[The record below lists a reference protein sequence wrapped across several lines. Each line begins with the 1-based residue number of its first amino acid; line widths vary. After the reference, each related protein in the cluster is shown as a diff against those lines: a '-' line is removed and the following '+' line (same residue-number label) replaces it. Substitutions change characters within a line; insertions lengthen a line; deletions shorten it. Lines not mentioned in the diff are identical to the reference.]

1 MKSIIRLTLLLEI
14 YNNSKSFILLFTIID
29 RCDILLLIFKA
40 CSFINTN
47 ELIEGGYHLSV
58 ITYKCPNCGGHL
70 NFDPDSQMSKC
81 DFCLSTFTNEELEK
95 LSTKAVH
102 SEDAKEIIEDA
113 SDDTDKKQDGEPSLL
128 YTCPSCGA
136 EIITDETTSAMIC
149 CYCHNP
155 VVFSKQLEGEFRPS
169 KVIPFKLSR
178 DRAQEAFMA
187 WRKKKKFLPNDF
199 SSPSQL
205 EKMAG
210 LYIPYWLVDCDTSG
224 NLSARATR
232 SSSWISGDY
241 RYTKTD
247 EYAIY
252 REANMAF
259 NHIAHDAS
267 SKADDQVMDSIGP
280 FNFNELTDYS
290 HSYLSGFLAEK
301 YDVDKDAV
309 YPEIKKRVEK
319 AVTVTLRESIHG
331 YSSVIVNGSHVR
343 LHKTR
348 FHYTLMP
355 VWMLTYL
362 YKGETY
368 MFAMNGQT
376 GKLYGRLPLDKA
388 KVFKFS
394 VLIFLIT
401 FIVCFIGGIFI

>member
-1 MKSIIRLTLLLEI
+1 M
-14 YNNSKSFILLFTIID
+14 
-29 RCDILLLIFKA
+29 
-40 CSFINTN
+40 
-47 ELIEGGYHLSV
+47 SV

-70 NFDPDSQMSKC
+70 SFDPDSQMSKC
-81 DFCLSTFTNEELEK
+81 DFCDSTFTEEQLK
-95 LSTKAVH
+95 TLATQSVH
-102 SEDAKEIIEDA
+102 SKDATEIIEDA
-113 SDDTDKKQDGEPSLL
+113 NDSSNTQEDGTPSLL

-178 DRAQEAFMA
+178 NRAEEDFMA
-187 WRKKKKFLPNDF
+187 WCKKKKFLPNDF
-199 SSPSQL
+199 SSPSQI

-210 LYIPYWLVDCDTSG
+210 LYIPYWLVDCSTSG
-224 NLSARATR
+224 NLNAHATNITT
-232 SSSWISGDY
+232 WTDGDY
-241 RYTKTD
+241 QYTKTD
-247 EYAIY
+247 DYNIY
-252 REANMAF
+252 RAANMDFF
-259 NHIAHDAS
+259 NIAHDAS

-280 FNFNELTDYS
+280 FNFNELTDFS

-301 YDVDKDAV
+301 YDVDKEAV
-309 YPEIKKRVEK
+309 YPEIKKRVEN
-319 AVTVTLRESIHG
+319 AVTVTLRESIQG
-331 YSSVIVNGSHVR
+331 YSTVKVNGSHVQIHR
-343 LHKTR
+343 SR

-368 MFAMNGQT
+368 MYAMNGQT

-388 KVFKFS
+388 KVLRCS
-394 VLIFLIT
+394 ILVFLIT
-401 FIVCFIGGIFI
+401 FIVCFIGGLLFI

>member
-1 MKSIIRLTLLLEI
+1 M
-14 YNNSKSFILLFTIID
+14 
-29 RCDILLLIFKA
+29 
-40 CSFINTN
+40 
-47 ELIEGGYHLSV
+47 SV

-70 NFDPDSQMSKC
+70 NFDPDTQKSKC
-81 DFCLSTFTNEELEK
+81 EFCDSTFTEEELK
-95 LSTKAVH
+95 AANSQAVH

-113 SDDTDKKQDGEPSLL
+113 SDYTDSNEDASTSLL

-136 EIITDETTSAMIC
+136 EIITNETASAMIC

-155 VVFSKQLEGEFRPS
+155 VVFSKQLEGEFKPS

-178 DRAQEAFMA
+178 NRAQEDFMT
-187 WRKKKKFLPNDF
+187 WCKKKKFLPSDF

-224 NLSARATR
+224 NLNAEAHNIST
-232 SSSWISGDY
+232 WVSGDY
-241 RYTKTD
+241 QYTKTD
-247 EYAIY
+247 TYAVY
-252 REANMAF
+252 READMNF
-259 NHIAHDAS
+259 HNIAHDAS

-280 FNFNELTDYS
+280 FNFNDLKDYS
-290 HSYLSGFLAEK
+290 HTYLSGFLAEK
-301 YDVDKDAV
+301 YDVDKDKV
-309 YPEIKKRVEK
+309 YPEIKRRVEN
-319 AVTVTLRESIHG
+319 AVIVTLRESVQG
-331 YSSVIVNGSHVR
+331 YSNVMIKGSHVQI
-343 LHKTR
+343 HKSR

-376 GKLYGRLPLDKA
+376 GKLYGRLPLDKG
-388 KVFKFS
+388 KVLRFS
-394 VLIFLIT
+394 ILICFIT
-401 FIVCFIGGIFI
+401 FIICFIGGLLIAGFSGGVFR